1 MSTMSPQQHEY
12 QSDRRRELMLDSA
25 RLMACAIAEAP
36 EVRMHPTI
44 PSADR
49 DVGDTLFP
57 QAKETRRR
65 SRILLVDDEGIMRDG
80 LCALLG
86 VEPECEIVGA
96 TSTARE
102 AIRLADGLRA
112 DLIVIDPSSSTISG
126 TEAIAA
132 IKQRSTTVKV
142 LVLTFR
148 KDDRCLDNALRAG
161 ADGYVLK
168 TDSRSEL
175 LAAIRH
181 IGDGKTYLS
190 PSICDRVV
198 DGYVKMESSPRRH
211 RGASNS
217 LSEREREV
225 IKLIA
230 GGFRTREIAAKLSLS
245 HKTIEKH
252 RSNLMRKLGLR
263 SAAAVAAYAMA
274 NGFIDP

>member
-1 MSTMSPQQHEY
+1 MPPQQHKY
-12 QSDRRRELMLDSA
+12 QSDRRREVMLDSA
-25 RLMACAIAEAP
+25 RLMAWTIAEAP
-36 EVRMHPTI
+36 EVRMHLAI

-49 DVGDTLFP
+49 DDGDTLSA

-86 VEPECEIVGA
+86 VEAECEIVGTA
-96 TSTARE
+96 STADE

-132 IKQRSTTVKV
+132 IKRRSTTVKV
-142 LVLTFR
+142 LVLTFH
-148 KDDRCLDNALRAG
+148 KDDRCLNNALRAG

-175 LAAIRH
+175 LAAIRN
-181 IGDGKTYLS
+181 ICDGKTYLS

-198 DGYVKMESSPRRH
+198 DGYVKVEPSPRRH
-211 RGASNS
+211 RGASDS

-230 GGFRTREIAAKLSLS
+230 GGFRTREIAAQLSLS

-263 SAAAVAAYAMA
+263 SAAAVAAYAIA